1 MCTCK
6 VGSSYNST
14 KIVRILY
21 LIKNEYKWI
30 FSLFLSCC
38 KYILNLCIFISCAN
52 GNNSLMMSCS
62 CKSVESFLI
71 NIIDNCICFLCFS
84 DNTLY
89 WSILTAV
96 KNKEG
101 LWGFIND
108 EGTVAVKPQFKR
120 VMTEFSEDL
129 AGVKT
134 IDGGAYIK
142 PDGTIAFMADG
153 ERKDAEVAILEAK
166 GGKFTL
172 VESVK

>member
-96 KNKEG
+96 KNKK
-101 LWGFIND
+101 LINSSLIFIIMRICSD
-108 EGTVAVKPQFKR
+108 KYRKKR
-120 VMTEFSEDL
+120 NYMMFFYVL
-129 AGVKT
+129 
-134 IDGGAYIK
+134 YL
-142 PDGTIAFMADG
+142 
-153 ERKDAEVAILEAK
+153 ILQ
-166 GGKFTL
+166 
-172 VESVK
+172 VD

>member
-96 KNKEG
+96 KNKSLSIVYQSGMPLIQHFFPEM
-101 LWGFIND
+101 LIHCI
-108 EGTVAVKPQFKR
+108 
-120 VMTEFSEDL
+120 S
-129 AGVKT
+129 
-134 IDGGAYIK
+134 YIS
-142 PDGTIAFMADG
+142 P
-153 ERKDAEVAILEAK
+153 
-166 GGKFTL
+166 
-172 VESVK
+172 